1 MQSMRHTEEGM
12 FNTKAVSDQKAAV
25 TYEEVVLLLCI
36 FEFVL
41 PSHSVHADSLCSGRS
56 TGPAF
61 YADSFR
67 SWEQVHAA
75 FLSCLTRKQH

>member
-36 FEFVL
+36 CEFVL
-41 PSHSVHADSLCSGRS
+41 PSHSVHADSLCSGLQHGSRFLCRQLSELRAS
-56 TGPAF
+56 TCCVF
-61 YADSFR
+61 ILLD
-67 SWEQVHAA
+67 
-75 FLSCLTRKQH
+75 